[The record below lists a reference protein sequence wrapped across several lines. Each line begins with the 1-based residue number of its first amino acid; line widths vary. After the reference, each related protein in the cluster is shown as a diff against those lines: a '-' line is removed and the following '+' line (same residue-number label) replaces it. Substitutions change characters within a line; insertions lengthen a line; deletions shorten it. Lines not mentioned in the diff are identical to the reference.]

1 MLPLITLADLQILCH
16 SLSKIELCLKVSK
29 TEKKKCI
36 HLYELLYVLI
46 DTKENYEIVIANK
59 KPFVKYIKDN
69 YIGTKSINIGIIFS
83 SLFLL

>member
-1 MLPLITLADLQILCH
+1 MR
-16 SLSKIELCLKVSK
+16 
-29 TEKKKCI
+29 KKCI